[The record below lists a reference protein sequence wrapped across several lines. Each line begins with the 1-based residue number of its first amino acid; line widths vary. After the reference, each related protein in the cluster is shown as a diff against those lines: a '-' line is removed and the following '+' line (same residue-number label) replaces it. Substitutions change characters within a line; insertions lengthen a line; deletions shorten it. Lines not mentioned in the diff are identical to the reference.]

1 MLQRKI
7 WPKLEAFRESAD
19 KKTLLVTG
27 ARQVGK
33 TFIIEEFAKRYY
45 QSLVEI
51 NFIKEP
57 AAMAI
62 FHDVADEQDVLR
74 RLSAYANGR
83 MIPGSTLVFFD
94 EVQECP
100 EAMTY
105 AKFLAGKG
113 GCHYV
118 YSGSLLGVELKNV
131 RSVPVGFMD
140 EIEMYP
146 LDFEEFLWAN
156 GVGGD
161 VVGEAR
167 AAWDGRRKVDPFIH
181 DRLMR
186 YFRLYLVV
194 GGMPAAVDKY
204 VATNDLS
211 AVAAEQQFVIRAYRR
226 DISKYDP
233 NHALRIREV
242 YDLLPSELSSE
253 NRRFKMAS
261 VLPGSRFTRVE
272 EGFLWLKNAGAAI
285 PAYCVE
291 EPKAPLKLSEKR
303 SLFKLFANDVGLL
316 AAMYANGIQLRIL
329 AGESGLN
336 IGAVYENVVAQELL
350 SKGLAPHYYH
360 SKKKGELD
368 FVVERG
374 GGVTPIEVK
383 SGKDYKRHNALSNVL
398 ADANYQIEEAFVL
411 NNENLERFGRITYL
425 PIYMVMFVVAA
436 GLPDKLIYRV

>member
-161 VVGEAR
+161 VVGETR

>member
-7 WPKLEAFRESAD
+7 WPNLTAFRESAD

-33 TFIIEEFAKRYY
+33 TFIIEEFAKRHY

-100 EAMTY
+100 EAVTY

-161 VVGEAR
+161 SRILRGRAKGAAETFGEAQ
-167 AAWDGRRKVDPFIH
+167 P
-181 DRLMR
+181 
-186 YFRLYLVV
+186 
-194 GGMPAAVDKY
+194 
-204 VATNDLS
+204 
-211 AVAAEQQFVIRAYRR
+211 
-226 DISKYDP
+226 
-233 NHALRIREV
+233 
-242 YDLLPSELSSE
+242 
-253 NRRFKMAS
+253 
-261 VLPGSRFTRVE
+261 
-272 EGFLWLKNAGAAI
+272 
-285 PAYCVE
+285 
-291 EPKAPLKLSEKR
+291 
-303 SLFKLFANDVGLL
+303 
-316 AAMYANGIQLRIL
+316 IQ
-329 AGESGLN
+329 
-336 IGAVYENVVAQELL
+336 
-350 SKGLAPHYYH
+350 
-360 SKKKGELD
+360 
-368 FVVERG
+368 
-374 GGVTPIEVK
+374 
-383 SGKDYKRHNALSNVL
+383 
-398 ADANYQIEEAFVL
+398 AFCQ
-411 NNENLERFGRITYL
+411 
-425 PIYMVMFVVAA
+425 
-436 GLPDKLIYRV
+436 

>member
-253 NRRFKMAS
+253 NRRFKTAS

>member
-368 FVVERG
+368 FVVECG